1 MTIDPN
7 QDCIDIFHVIGLKY
21 GACSSSLREK
31 LFIDEHEV
39 EDFSNSL
46 SQLVQC
52 EVLIV
57 TTCDRIEFYFLEKN
71 IEMIT
76 QIIFRKLAL
85 DDEQVFRKILAV
97 SYKYSKHS
105 ALKHLFRVTAAL
117 DSHIIGEQQIFGQ
130 IRYSHRIGKET
141 GTVRSKLNNFLDYA
155 YFTAKRVRKETN
167 IGQGPVTIAAAAIR
181 VARDINGDLSHCK
194 AAIFGNDEAT
204 IFLTEHLKAANVS
217 NFIFINENTDNNN
230 QSSTHLVGTSSNYGE
245 TEKMLMSVDIAIIS
259 SNNLNYTFTKEM
271 MTSVIKKRQY
281 KPLFILDVGVPSA
294 IDPALEDIDEVFLYN
309 LDDLDRMALS
319 GKNQRGSALTEAEK
333 IIDEELEHFSKNI
346 KRKNIEPLLRE
357 IINSMNQERL
367 KVLKQKPNL
376 SSEAISQLLINR
388 LLHIPIATIKELYI
402 DEELDERTELL
413 IRKLFISTAEWEGD
427 KGEL

>member
-7 QDCIDIFHVIGLKY
+7 QNCIDIFHVIGLKY

-31 LFIDEHEV
+31 LFIDEHEI

-57 TTCDRIEFYFLEKN
+57 STCDRIEFYFLEKN

-85 DDEQVFRKILAV
+85 DDEQVLRKILAV

-117 DSHIIGEQQIFGQ
+117 DSHIIGEPQIFGQ
-130 IRYSHRIGKET
+130 IRSSHRIGKET
-141 GTVRSKLNNFLDYA
+141 GAIRSELNNFLEHA
-155 YFTAKRVRKETN
+155 YFAAKRVRKETN

-204 IFLTEHLKAANVS
+204 IFLTEHFKAANLS
-217 NFIFINENTDNNN
+217 NFIFINENADNNN

-245 TEKMLMSVDIAIIS
+245 TEKMLMLVDIAIIS
-259 SNNLNYTFTKEM
+259 TNNLNFTFTKEM

-309 LDDLDRMALS
+309 LDDLERMALN

-333 IIDEELEHFSKNI
+333 IIDEELEHFSKSI
-346 KRKNIEPLLRE
+346 KGKNIEPLLRE

-388 LLHIPIATIKELYI
+388 LLHIPITTIKELYI

-427 KGEL
+427 TGEL

>member
-7 QDCIDIFHVIGLKY
+7 QNCIDIFHVIGLKY
-21 GACSSSLREK
+21 GVCSSSLREK
-31 LFIDEHEV
+31 LFIDEHEI

-57 TTCDRIEFYFLEKN
+57 STCDRIEFYFLENN

-117 DSHIIGEQQIFGQ
+117 DSHIIGEPQVFGQ
-130 IRYSHRIGKET
+130 IRSSHRIGKET

-194 AAIFGNDEAT
+194 AAVFGNDEAT
-204 IFLTEHLKAANVS
+204 IFLTEHFKAANLS
-217 NFIFINENTDNNN
+217 DFIFINENRDNNYH
-230 QSSTHLVGTSSNYGE
+230 SSTHLVGTSSSYGE
-245 TEKMLMSVDIAIIS
+245 TEKTLILVDIAIIS
-259 SNNLNYTFTKEM
+259 TNNLNYIFTKET

-333 IIDEELEHFSKNI
+333 IIDEELEHVSKNI
-346 KRKNIEPLLRE
+346 KGKNIEPLLRE

-388 LLHIPIATIKELYI
+388 LLHIPITTIKELYV

-427 KGEL
+427 TGEL

>member
-7 QDCIDIFHVIGLKY
+7 QNCIDIFHVIGLKY

-57 TTCDRIEFYFLEKN
+57 STCDRIEFYFLEKN

-85 DDEQVFRKILAV
+85 DDEQVLRKILAV

-117 DSHIIGEQQIFGQ
+117 DSHIIGEPQIFGQ
-130 IRYSHRIGKET
+130 IRSSHRIGKET

-194 AAIFGNDEAT
+194 AAVFGNDEAT
-204 IFLTEHLKAANVS
+204 IFLTEHFKAANLS
-217 NFIFINENTDNNN
+217 DFIFINENRDNNYH
-230 QSSTHLVGTSSNYGE
+230 SSTHLVGTSSSYGE
-245 TEKMLMSVDIAIIS
+245 TEKTLILVDIAIIS
-259 SNNLNYTFTKEM
+259 ANNLNYIFTKEM
-271 MTSVIKKRQY
+271 ITSVIKKRQY
-281 KPLFILDVGVPSA
+281 KPLFILDAGVPSA

-367 KVLKQKPNL
+367 KILKQKPNL

-388 LLHIPIATIKELYI
+388 LLHIPITTIKELYV

-427 KGEL
+427 TGEL

>member
-7 QDCIDIFHVIGLKY
+7 QNCIDIFHVIGLKY

-31 LFIDEHEV
+31 LFIDEHEI

-57 TTCDRIEFYFLEKN
+57 STCDRIEFYFLENN

-117 DSHIIGEQQIFGQ
+117 DSHIIGEPQIFGQ
-130 IRYSHRIGKET
+130 IRSSHRIGKET

-194 AAIFGNDEAT
+194 VAVFGNDEAT
-204 IFLTEHLKAANVS
+204 IFLTEHFKASNVS
-217 NFIFINENTDNNN
+217 DFIFINENTDNNN
-230 QSSTHLVGTSSNYGE
+230 QSSKHLVGTSSNYGE

-259 SNNLNYTFTKEM
+259 TNNLNYTFTKEM

-294 IDPALEDIDEVFLYN
+294 IDPALEDVDEVFLYN
-309 LDDLDRMALS
+309 LDDLERMALN
-319 GKNQRGSALTEAEK
+319 GKNQRGSALIEAEK
-333 IIDEELEHFSKNI
+333 IIDEELEHFSKNM
-346 KRKNIEPLLRE
+346 KGKNIEPLLRE

-367 KVLKQKPNL
+367 TVLKQKPNL

-388 LLHIPIATIKELYI
+388 LLHIPITTIKELYI

-427 KGEL
+427 TGEL

>member
-7 QDCIDIFHVIGLKY
+7 QNCIDIFHVIGLKY

-31 LFIDEHEV
+31 LFIDEHEI

-57 TTCDRIEFYFLEKN
+57 STCDRIEFYFLEKN

-105 ALKHLFRVTAAL
+105 ALKHLFRVTSAL
-117 DSHIIGEQQIFGQ
+117 DSHIIGEPQIFGQ
-130 IRYSHRIGKET
+130 IRSSHRIGKET

-194 AAIFGNDEAT
+194 AAVFGNDEAT
-204 IFLTEHLKAANVS
+204 IFLTEHFKAANLS
-217 NFIFINENTDNNN
+217 DFIFINENRDNNYH
-230 QSSTHLVGTSSNYGE
+230 SSTHLVGTSSSYGE
-245 TEKMLMSVDIAIIS
+245 TEKTLILVDIAIIS
-259 SNNLNYTFTKEM
+259 ANNLNYIFTKEM
-271 MTSVIKKRQY
+271 ITSVIKKRQY
-281 KPLFILDVGVPSA
+281 KPLFILDAGVPSA

-333 IIDEELEHFSKNI
+333 IIDEELEHFCKNI

-388 LLHIPIATIKELYI
+388 LLHIPITTIKELYV